1 MLNAIN
7 ELKMQQK
14 LESNYVTAQPRKA
27 SEVLKQN
34 ELNPISANNTNSL
47 NQVKVELAG
56 PSSHKS
62 SRPIITEA

>member
-27 SEVLKQN
+27 SAVLKQN
-34 ELNPISANNTNSL
+34 ELNPISADNTNSL

-62 SRPIITEA
+62 PRPIITEA